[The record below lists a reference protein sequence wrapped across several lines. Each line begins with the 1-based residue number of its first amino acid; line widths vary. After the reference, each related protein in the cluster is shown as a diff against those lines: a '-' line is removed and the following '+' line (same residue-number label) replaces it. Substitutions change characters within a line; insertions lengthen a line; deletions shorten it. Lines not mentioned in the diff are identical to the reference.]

1 MTTINISEEKTKKC
15 VKCGEIK
22 LLSEYYKKECNSD
35 GLFHYC
41 KKCAC
46 LQSSK
51 WHKDNAE
58 RIRFLARENR
68 LKNIEKHR
76 ERDRNWSRNN
86 PEKIRAK
93 QKRKRKKFPEKCKAI
108 YEKWKAKKDPEYFRS
123 YRNEYSKKRRGTPR
137 GKLNEN
143 ISTRMYQFL
152 KSAKQ
157 NKHWEEFVPYTLDDL
172 KLHLE
177 KQFDEKMNWENYGL
191 YWEVDHKIPISVF
204 NFECPQDIDF
214 GKCWSLENLRPLEKS
229 KNRAKRNTLEEPFQ
243 PSLMLR
249 F

>member
-41 KKCAC
+41 K
-46 LQSSK
+46 
-51 WHKDNAE
+51 
-58 RIRFLARENR
+58 
-68 LKNIEKHR
+68 
-76 ERDRNWSRNN
+76 
-86 PEKIRAK
+86 
-93 QKRKRKKFPEKCKAI
+93 
-108 YEKWKAKKDPEYFRS
+108 
-123 YRNEYSKKRRGTPR
+123 RGTPR

-214 GKCWSLENLRPLEKS
+214 GKCWSLKNLRPLEKS